1 MGVRTKLGMTALCA
15 MVALGSTGCIKSML
29 INGQLQS
36 TRKASPAI
44 NTLGDFEVARGSA
57 FASLGTLEGL
67 HRLAPENADGLF
79 LLTKAWTGASAGFIE
94 DEWELAEDAEDDE
107 LADYHRTRA
116 RAGYTRA
123 VHYGIELLEQT
134 ADGFERARRNHD
146 TMTAWLANFDEEDVP
161 SLFWTGYAWIAR
173 VNVSKDIPALISDLF
188 VGVAMIERVV
198 ELDETYANGLAHV
211 VLGAYHARTPMA
223 ELDEAQQHF
232 ERALQINQGKLL
244 MTKFQYARTYYC
256 WKNDQENYEKLMHE
270 VIDGGDPLPA
280 ERLTNT
286 IAQRK
291 AKRYLGELRMEN
303 CGF

>member
-1 MGVRTKLGMTALCA
+1 MGVRTRLGLIA
-15 MVALGSTGCIKSML
+15 MCSTLALGATGCIKSML
-29 INGQLQS
+29 IDGQLNS

-79 LLTKAWTGASAGFIE
+79 LLTKAWAGASFSFIE
-94 DEWELAEDAEDDE
+94 DEWEIAQDEEEDE

-116 RAGYTRA
+116 RAAYTRA
-123 VHYGIELLEQT
+123 VHYGIELLQQK

-146 TMTAWLANFDEEDVP
+146 TMTAWLASFDEEDVP

-173 VNVSKDIPALISDLF
+173 VNVSKDIPALVSELF
-188 VGVAMIERVV
+188 VGVAMLERVV
-198 ELDETYANGLAHV
+198 ELDEMYNHGLAHV

-223 ELDEAQQHF
+223 ELDQAQQHF

-244 MTKFQYARTYYC
+244 ITKFQYARTYYC
-256 WKNDQENYEKLMHE
+256 WKNDKDNYVKLLTE
-270 VIDGGDPLPA
+270 VVEAGDPLPE
-280 ERLTNT
+280 ERLPNT
-286 IAQRK
+286 IAKRR